1 MNSDTTKARNIFYFL
16 ILNFALAA
24 ICAAQ
29 VPPDR
34 DDLLKGKGAGQG
46 MFAELNGYP
55 GPQHVLDLADGLK
68 LSETQKKSIQELYG
82 DMSTRAKELGQRIV
96 GIEEELDEAFKS
108 GLVSEKSVRDD
119 CEQIGKLRGR
129 LRAVH
134 LAAHLKTRALL
145 TDVQYDQYKKLR
157 SAEKKPD
164 ANQPGKKH

>member
-1 MNSDTTKARNIFYFL
+1 MKTHHRIALFYFL
-16 ILNFALAA
+16 LLNFALFAL
-24 ICAAQ
+24 CANAQ

-34 DDLLKGKGAGQG
+34 DDLLKGKGVGQG

-68 LSETQKKSIQELYG
+68 LSETQKKSIQEIHG

-134 LAAHLKTRALL
+134 LAAHLKTRKLL
-145 TDVQYDQYKKLR
+145 TEVQYDQYKKLR

-164 ANQPGKKH
+164 AKQPVKKH